1 MKLLHCNDCSDVFS
15 LRYEKRTCICGKSG
29 GHYLEDGL
37 HAVIWGECIALGFA
51 NDSFVTAIKDRPMSG
66 RGKEFTA
73 FVIPKYCDTVW
84 YMDNDML
91 RASQQVKT
99 LFDELD
105 KLIDELKDHKIDVHG
120 ADNE

>member
-1 MKLLHCNDCSDVFS
+1 MKLLMCNDCSDVFS
-15 LRYEKRTCICGKSG
+15 LRYEVRNCVCGKSG

-73 FVIPKYCDTVW
+73 FVIPVECSTVEHVTSRVSKLLAEIVAEIREIEKLSSSNI
-84 YMDNDML
+84 DN
-91 RASQQVKT
+91 AI
-99 LFDELD
+99 E
-105 KLIDELKDHKIDVHG
+105 IDVPTK
-120 ADNE
+120 D